1 MVERGSTMRDA
12 FINNSMNIIKKYYP
26 DYSDVRLAELK
37 YGLLGLYLLITK
49 SIIIFTIAFFLGIF
63 KELLIFTLIYNLI
76 RLPSFGIHAS
86 KSSICLVASTLV
98 FILSA
103 YLSSKF
109 MMPINIRIILG
120 IIGIIL
126 ICKNSPADTAKKPIV
141 SPIRR
146 RNYKIISTIVAIT
159 FVICSI
165 VTDNVF
171 LANSFILALLI
182 QCAITAPTTYKI
194 FKEPYDNYK
203 SYQP

>member
-1 MVERGSTMRDA
+1 MVKRGSTMKEA

-26 DYSDVRLAELK
+26 NYSEVKLEELK

-49 SIIIFTIAFFLGIF
+49 SIIIFAIAFFLGIF

-86 KSSICLVASTLV
+86 KSWICLVASTSV
-98 FILSA
+98 FILST
-103 YLSSKF
+103 YLCSKVII
-109 MMPINIRIILG
+109 PINFKVILG

-141 SPIRR
+141 SPKRR
-146 RNYKIISTIVAIT
+146 KIYKTISTLVAIT

-165 VTDNVF
+165 IINNDF
-171 LANSFILALLI
+171 LANSFIIALLI
-182 QCAITAPTTYKI
+182 QCVITAPTTYKI
-194 FKEPYDNYK
+194 CGETYDNYK
-203 SYQP
+203 TYQP